1 MSEELIQKNLV
12 EAPEK
17 MGDWNFY
24 NIGATTLKALKG
36 AKIIPDKDY
45 DEFEAKKPDALIVKK
60 ASINKSTHVGQPVF
74 SVLFALLSLAGD
86 SPPASKRTK
95 IPRKSKAVRC
105 EAVLPEQKCSQTRK
119 SPQRIL
125 CVFSRAL
132 TPYEGI
138 SARQN
143 RVCPCQSTQPLVIAA
158 IEYKVPSQLRTEKQ
172 IEKAI
177 SQELGTAQ
185 ALQAKVYIITDGK
198 KSIWVNPANGHEI
211 LQEDGSKITL
221 NFDKTSAECIVLI
234 NKIRAS
240 INATNDTLKAAASVD
255 PLPLAEK
262 IWQDLWAVSGA
273 TPENCLYT
281 FVEIFKLNT
290 SAILEYLKAC
300 TLFMTS

>member
-1 MSEELIQKNLV
+1 M
-12 EAPEK
+12 
-17 MGDWNFY
+17 
-24 NIGATTLKALKG
+24 
-36 AKIIPDKDY
+36 
-45 DEFEAKKPDALIVKK
+45 
-60 ASINKSTHVGQPVF
+60 
-74 SVLFALLSLAGD
+74 
-86 SPPASKRTK
+86 
-95 IPRKSKAVRC
+95 
-105 EAVLPEQKCSQTRK
+105 
-119 SPQRIL
+119 
-125 CVFSRAL
+125 
-132 TPYEGI
+132 
-138 SARQN
+138 
-143 RVCPCQSTQPLVIAA
+143 VIAA

-255 PLPLAEK
+255 PLPLAERYGK
-262 IWQDLWAVSGA
+262 ICG
-273 TPENCLYT
+273 LYQALHQRT
-281 FVEIFKLNT
+281 VFILSLRYLYLNT

-300 TLFMTS
+300 TLL

>member
-1 MSEELIQKNLV
+1 M
-12 EAPEK
+12 
-17 MGDWNFY
+17 
-24 NIGATTLKALKG
+24 
-36 AKIIPDKDY
+36 
-45 DEFEAKKPDALIVKK
+45 
-60 ASINKSTHVGQPVF
+60 
-74 SVLFALLSLAGD
+74 
-86 SPPASKRTK
+86 
-95 IPRKSKAVRC
+95 
-105 EAVLPEQKCSQTRK
+105 
-119 SPQRIL
+119 
-125 CVFSRAL
+125 
-132 TPYEGI
+132 
-138 SARQN
+138 
-143 RVCPCQSTQPLVIAA
+143 VIAA

-221 NFDKTSAECIVLI
+221 NFDKTSAECILLI

-273 TPENCLYT
+273 TPENCLYSVS
-281 FVEIFKLNT
+281 FVGGIGKVSGIIIGVIMLRLIFVALPLVGMDQNLQY
-290 SAILEYLKAC
+290 AIKGGIILFACALDMRKYLVKK
-300 TLFMTS
+300 